1 MPLLCVLL
9 GFLLQSWA
17 GQGWG
22 GARLQDQLSAS
33 SFLVVVAKILDSKLS
48 FDCDGRMTGIYG
60 VIPVMMPSRVK
71 ISGK

>member
-9 GFLLQSWA
+9 GFLCNL
-17 GQGWG
+17 GQVKVGVVP
-22 GARLQDQLSAS
+22 DYQLSAS
-33 SFLVVVAKILDSKLS
+33 SFLVVVAKILDSKWS
-48 FDCDGRMTGIYG
+48 FDCDGRIAGIYG